1 MGRNR
6 IGCVLDL
13 LHLSLVMLNNLGFLF
28 AGEVAYSRCPYENGH
43 DVAAADPTLILMV
56 SVNAPLC

>member
-13 LHLSLVMLNNLGFLF
+13 LHLSLVMLNNLGFLV
-28 AGEVAYSRCPYENGH
+28 AGEVAFFLGVH
-43 DVAAADPTLILMV
+43 MKTVMM
-56 SVNAPLC
+56 